1 MDLFLQMEKKNVLR
15 IVPFVSKPDNV
26 NTVFKQIYMSFVGTK
41 D

>member
-15 IVPFVSKPDNV
+15 IVPFVSKPDV
-26 NTVFKQIYMSFVGTK
+26 NTVFKQVYMSFVGTK